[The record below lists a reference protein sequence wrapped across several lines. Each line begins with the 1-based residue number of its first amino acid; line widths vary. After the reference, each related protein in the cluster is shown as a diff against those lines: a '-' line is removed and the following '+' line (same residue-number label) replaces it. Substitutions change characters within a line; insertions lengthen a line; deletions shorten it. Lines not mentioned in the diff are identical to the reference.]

1 MATGI
6 VGAMSTANSNFTAIM
21 ASTDNGYTY
30 NITATTGALWN
41 VFTSANKLENTTAG
55 ISTMELFQ
63 LNPGAAHGIDLGTL
77 TLSSSGLT
85 FTAIPEPST
94 YAMILGVFALGFVML
109 RRRAHASV

>member
-1 MATGI
+1 MATGVI
-6 VGAMSTANSNFTAIM
+6 GATSTANSNFTATM
-21 ASTDNGYTY
+21 ASGDNGYTY

-41 VFTSANKLENTTAG
+41 VFDSSAKLENSTSGT
-55 ISTMELFQ
+55 STMELFQ

-77 TLSSSGLT
+77 TLSSSGMT

-109 RRRAHASV
+109 RRRAQATV